1 MMRKAE
7 AISLLNGTKMPSK
20 FRFRE
25 KEIERIEG
33 FLEACGKEEKGIRF
47 LMLTG
52 SPGAGKSLCANT
64 VLARRKMRVIK
75 LNANIVK
82 SLQEVQLI
90 VAGELLGEGGK
101 TPHTASHLVRM
112 LEAHPPQECVVY
124 IEEVELLFKADP
136 GPLTEDFMKLFQKKG
151 LRLILIGISNTID
164 TLLKC
169 SNKFGFKIHEVE
181 NVIFSPYTAEH
192 IAEIMKD
199 KIAEVRA
206 FTRLDIAFPDKLLRF
221 AAQKLET
228 LKKGDFRVCLEF
240 LKGVA
245 QLLLERQERK
255 EEGQEGQEGEEGEGK
270 KEEGK
275 EEKEEREGKKGE
287 EEGKKVQKVQKQEE
301 DGEEERESFAVQI
314 GQVNAVLGK
323 MNVSKN
329 LLIENLPYQQKVMLI
344 AIYAFFKKTD
354 ALSVSPL
361 ELQPEVRWV
370 CDSLQITYSKQ
381 LMSDGL
387 SELQQYSLID
397 LKQRNDG
404 QRIMLKI
411 GLQDIEAVFSDH
423 FIFKKF
429 FTNT

>member
-64 VLARRKMRVIK
+64 VLARRKMKVIK

-169 SNKFGFKIHEVE
+169 CNKFGFKIHEVE

-255 EEGQEGQEGEEGEGK
+255 EEGQEGQEGQ
-270 KEEGK
+270 EGK
-275 EEKEEREGKKGE
+275 EEKEEKEG
-287 EEGKKVQKVQKQEE
+287 
-301 DGEEERESFAVQI
+301 DGESFTVQI

>member
-1 MMRKAE
+1 
-7 AISLLNGTKMPSK
+7 
-20 FRFRE
+20 
-25 KEIERIEG
+25 
-33 FLEACGKEEKGIRF
+33 
-47 LMLTG
+47 
-52 SPGAGKSLCANT
+52 
-64 VLARRKMRVIK
+64 VIK

-136 GPLTEDFMKLFQKKG
+136 SPLTEDFMKLFQKKG

-169 SNKFGFKIHEVE
+169 CNKFGFKIHEVE

-255 EEGQEGQEGEEGEGK
+255 EEGQEGQEGQ
-270 KEEGK
+270 EGK
-275 EEKEEREGKKGE
+275 EEKEEKEGD
-287 EEGKKVQKVQKQEE
+287 GK
-301 DGEEERESFAVQI
+301 SFTVQI

-329 LLIENLPYQQKVMLI
+329 ALIENLPYQQKVMLI

>member
-64 VLARRKMRVIK
+64 VLARRKMKVIK

-169 SNKFGFKIHEVE
+169 CNKFGFKIHEVE

-255 EEGQEGQEGEEGEGK
+255 EEGQEGQEGEGK
-270 KEEGK
+270 KEEKEGDGK
-275 EEKEEREGKKGE
+275 
-287 EEGKKVQKVQKQEE
+287 
-301 DGEEERESFAVQI
+301 SFTVQI

-329 LLIENLPYQQKVMLI
+329 ALIENLPYQQKVMLI

>member
-64 VLARRKMRVIK
+64 VLARRKMKVIK

-169 SNKFGFKIHEVE
+169 CNKFGFKIHEVE

-255 EEGQEGQEGEEGEGK
+255 EEGQEGQEGQ
-270 KEEGK
+270 EGK
-275 EEKEEREGKKGE
+275 EEKEEKEG
-287 EEGKKVQKVQKQEE
+287 
-301 DGEEERESFAVQI
+301 DGESFTVQI

-329 LLIENLPYQQKVMLI
+329 ALIENLPYQQKVMLI

>member
-1 MMRKAE
+1 LKYEREESTFRSLMMRKAE

-169 SNKFGFKIHEVE
+169 CNKFGFKIHEVE

-255 EEGQEGQEGEEGEGK
+255 EEGQEGQEGQ
-270 KEEGK
+270 EGK
-275 EEKEEREGKKGE
+275 EEKEEKEGD
-287 EEGKKVQKVQKQEE
+287 GK
-301 DGEEERESFAVQI
+301 SFTVQI

-329 LLIENLPYQQKVMLI
+329 ALIENLPYQQKVMLI

-429 FTNT
+429 FTNI